1 MTLVTLELT
10 LPVVAA
16 GVQPADEGVRDT
28 VQSNCMYY
36 PYEESVP
43 ATETSLY
50 REMETPYEQGQLSEK
65 YSPVVALNHH
75 ARRSYFSPAP
85 PACDSPVV

>member
-16 GVQPADEGVRDT
+16 GVQRADERVRDK
-28 VQSNCMYY
+28 VQSNCKYY
-36 PYEESVP
+36 PCEEGVP

-50 REMETPYEQGQLSEK
+50 REMETPYEQEQLSGK
-65 YSPVVALNHH
+65 YFPVVALNHH
-75 ARRSYFSPAP
+75 ARRFYFSPAP
-85 PACDSPVV
+85 PACDSPAV